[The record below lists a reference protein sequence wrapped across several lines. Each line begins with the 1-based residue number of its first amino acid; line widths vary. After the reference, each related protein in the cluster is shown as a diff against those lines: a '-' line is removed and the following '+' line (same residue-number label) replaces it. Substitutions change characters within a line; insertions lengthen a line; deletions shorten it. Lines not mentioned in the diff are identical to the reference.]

1 MKRFLMT
8 MLLFSVAFSA
18 AAQAFDAVWGST
30 DIRYPSSLEGIS
42 GDAVDN
48 AVAWRGERVNFQL
61 VVTYKGFSDKER
73 SKLKS
78 MGLEN
83 WNEERRFEYI
93 FSDLKCGSAVI
104 SAANIVGGFVEP
116 VITDKFVGCGRHE
129 VDAYGENLVAD
140 RITAGGSAVI
150 PSGVSRG
157 LWFTVQVPQDV
168 KPGIYK
174 GFVEVLCGSKKVK
187 LGYRVKVLNRVLPA
201 PKEWAFHLDL
211 WQNPY
216 AVARVHKVELWSNEH
231 FDALRPYMLKLA
243 AGGQKVITATLIDR
257 PWDGQTYD
265 PFGSMVTWVKRA
277 DGSWWYDFTIFDRW
291 VEFMMSCGID
301 KEIACF
307 SMIPWKLSFR
317 YYDQATHSHKYIN
330 CAPGEESYTR
340 FWGGMLSAFAAHLKE
355 KGWFDKTFISMDE
368 RSLQQMQAAIKV
380 IKEYAPGMKIS
391 MAGNYHPEIE
401 ADIHDYCLDVF
412 AYGAYTPELLAR
424 RKAEGKVSTY
434 YTCCSAEY
442 PNVFTFSAPS
452 DAEFIALE
460 ALAKGLDGY
469 LRWAYNSWTV
479 TPEEDSRFT
488 AWPAGDTYIIYP
500 FSASSIRWERLVQGI
515 QQYEKYR
522 ILLAEA
528 KANGDTSRAE
538 KLGNLLKCID
548 IKKISTDSEKIVN
561 GFRNALN
568 DM

>member
-1 MKRFLMT
+1 MKR
-8 MLLFSVAFSA
+8 VALAVAIFALCISA
-18 AAQAFDAVWGST
+18 SAQVKGRWGSV
-30 DIRYPSSLEGIS
+30 DVRYPLGCEVVA
-42 GDAVDN
+42 GDVAVNN
-48 AVAWRGERVNFQL
+48 AVAWRGERVNLQL
-61 VVTYKGFSDKER
+61 VVSNGAKEN
-73 SKLKS
+73 SV
-78 MGLEN
+78 EYA
-83 WNEERRFEYI
+83 FE
-93 FSDLKCGSAVI
+93 DLKCGRSVI
-104 SAANIVGGFVEP
+104 PASNVVGGFVQP
-116 VITDKFVGCGRHE
+116 VLTDKFTGCGRHE
-129 VDAYGENLVAD
+129 VDAHGEVPVAD
-140 RITAGGSAVI
+140 RITGTNPTVLDAGAC
-150 PSGVSRG
+150 RG
-157 LWFTVQVPQDV
+157 LWLTVQVPHDA
-168 KPGIYK
+168 KPGTYK
-174 GFVEVLCGSKKVK
+174 GVVELCADGKKKRYNYSVRVLE
-187 LGYRVKVLNRVLPA
+187 RVLPA

-216 AVARVHKVELWSNEH
+216 AVARVHKVELWSKEH

-243 AGGQKVITATLIDR
+243 AGGQKAITATLIDR

-265 PFGSMVTWVKRA
+265 PFGSLVTWVKRA

-301 KEIACF
+301 KEITCF

-330 CAPGEESYTR
+330 CAPGEEAYTR

-528 KANGDTSRAE
+528 KANGDTSRIDALG
-538 KLGNLLKCID
+538 KLLESID

-561 GFRNALN
+561 GFRNTLN
-568 DM
+568 NM